1 MEQAERTRAPT
12 HPYVRSDRVEGT
24 AVYAADGSRIGKI
37 RYLEI
42 EKVSGQVVYAITCFN
57 ALWAIRADT
66 HTIPWSKLTYD
77 PQLHGFRTDITKDQL
92 RNAPEFS
99 RGEEFDWTEEE
110 RERLHRHWH
119 SPPYGGT

>member
-12 HPYVRSDRVEGT
+12 HPLIRSDRVEGT
-24 AVYAADGSRIGKI
+24 PVYAADGSRIGKI
-37 RYLEI
+37 KHLEI

-77 PQLHGFRTDITKDQL
+77 PQLHGFRTDTTRNQL
-92 RNAPEFS
+92 RTPPESS
-99 RGEEFDWTEEE
+99 RAENSDGPKEKRSAYTGTGI
-110 RERLHRHWH
+110 RH
-119 SPPYGGT
+119 PMAG